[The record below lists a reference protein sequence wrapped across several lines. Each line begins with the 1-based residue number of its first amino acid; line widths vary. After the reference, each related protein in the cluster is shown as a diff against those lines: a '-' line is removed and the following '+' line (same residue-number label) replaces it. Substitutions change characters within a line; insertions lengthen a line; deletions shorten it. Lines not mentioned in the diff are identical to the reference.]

1 MTEITMESRPCNVMA
16 MFNCVP
22 ILRHGA
28 KLGNFRMA
36 ENCVCLL
43 GQSLLFVYYV
53 QCCMH
58 ALQMR
63 TFKPINP
70 KRRPQFIS
78 SASY

>member
-43 GQSLLFVYYV
+43 GQSLLYVYYV
-53 QCCMH
+53 PYCMH
-58 ALQMR
+58 ALNENFQ
-63 TFKPINP
+63 TYQSLKTAPIY
-70 KRRPQFIS
+70 K
-78 SASY
+78 